1 MTISPNLDAMSR
13 PAHLFTPPGCHSLTA
28 GAHSQCS
35 SVQYTYTHMHAHC
48 KHYSVKVTFVWLY
61 SSFSVYLTGEYY
73 TTKDIVAFPC
83 CACELQHSLS
93 ICGLQYVNYSNFQ
106 CCNTPNTRCQRHPP
120 DGQLWANAMHMH
132 GVQQTNLL
140 QL

>member
-73 TTKDIVAFPC
+73 TTKDIVAFPS

-93 ICGLQYVNYSNFQ
+93 ICGLQYVSLIATFIVAILQTTDVKGILLIANY
-106 CCNTPNTRCQRHPP
+106 
-120 DGQLWANAMHMH
+120 GQMQ
-132 GVQQTNLL
+132 GTSRE
-140 QL
+140 